1 MPAAQGSGVCA
12 VVILCAWQAGGD
24 STSAGGGRGMGSP
37 QVAKEKRRGQ
47 ALALGV
53 GFVPL
58 LGCQQ

>member
-1 MPAAQGSGVCA
+1 
-12 VVILCAWQAGGD
+12 
-24 STSAGGGRGMGSP
+24 MGSP

-47 ALALGV
+47 TLALGV